1 MAGSAFQQPLEIEV
15 RDLARDKAREAIQAA
30 LDEVAALETLTDPQ
44 ADPTGAGAGL
54 AALNAAAGQGPQ
66 KVEPRLFAALERALG
81 FCLWSERAHGP
92 LGRDLYR
99 LWGLRSTIE
108 KPPLE
113 DPESLQRAVD
123 AAACSRLRLDAGNV
137 TATLAAGS
145 ALDLWGFAEGL
156 AVDRA
161 IEILRRHG
169 AGNAFVQL
177 GNIYR
182 GIGGGLDGKGWRVVL
197 PKLPGMTV
205 PPGRVLLLDRAL
217 AVALAAER
225 PLRAAGNTYSP
236 YVNQR
241 TGRPAEGIVATLAVT
256 ELAADAQGLA
266 VTLTI
271 TGPAEGELRIGSIR
285 PNPSILWFQ
294 GTGTGE
300 PLQVEHRWGDVP
312 KK

>member
-1 MAGSAFQQPLEIEV
+1 M
-15 RDLARDKAREAIQAA
+15 
-30 LDEVAALETLTDPQ
+30 ETLTDPQ
-44 ADPTGAGAGL
+44 ADPAGAGAGL

-66 KVEPRLFAALERALG
+66 KIDPRLFAALERALG

-99 LWGLRSTIE
+99 RWGLRSPIE

-123 AAACSRLRLDAGNV
+123 AAACSRLRLDAANV
-137 TATLAAGS
+137 TATLAAG
-145 ALDLWGFAEGL
+145 AGLDLWGFSEGL

-177 GNIYR
+177 GSIYR

-256 ELAADAQGLA
+256 GLAADAQGLA

-300 PLQVEHRWGDVP
+300 PLQVEHRWGEVP